1 MDKPFRLCYITI
13 TRRTKMKQPQ
23 YLSDLNIGDLLIVR
37 TNDRRIKKN
46 ELIIFTGSEDNEYK
60 FIRLNTGGEWN
71 LKESKDDFYYGH
83 WFDTVLEKI
92 G

>member
-1 MDKPFRLCYITI
+1 
-13 TRRTKMKQPQ
+13 MKQPQ

-71 LKESKDDFYYGH
+71 LKESKNDSYYEH
-83 WFDTVLEKI
+83 CFDTVFEKL
-92 G
+92 GEPFTLKKK